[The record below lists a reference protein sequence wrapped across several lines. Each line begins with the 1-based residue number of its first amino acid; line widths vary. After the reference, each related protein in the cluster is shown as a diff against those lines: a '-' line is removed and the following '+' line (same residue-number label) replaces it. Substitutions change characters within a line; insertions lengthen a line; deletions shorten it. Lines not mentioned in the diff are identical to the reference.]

1 MKLSE
6 KMESKFGTN
15 SASLRMEAE
24 VYEDIVVSIRS
35 RGWGDLDTLQEEICQ
50 EFPEAASQSV
60 KSILHQAS
68 FYQKLAEL
76 KNIVSRVDYFRRINV
91 MSSQLSEQSTV
102 IATRAQYIRGKG

>member
-1 MKLSE
+1 
-6 KMESKFGTN
+6 MESKFGTD

-35 RGWGDLDTLQEEICQ
+35 RGWGDLDRLQEEICQ

-68 FYQKLAEL
+68 LFYIK
-76 KNIVSRVDYFRRINV
+76 KNLQN
-91 MSSQLSEQSTV
+91 
-102 IATRAQYIRGKG
+102 